1 VPESSRTEQTYR
13 YELLRAATAGVLESA
28 GSTFLLL
35 IALRWYGAGA
45 SANEPEAR
53 AVQFSSRRVCTS
65 AAASARNSCTK
76 PIREKNCGNVRLA
89 SRARACR

>member
-1 VPESSRTEQTYR
+1 MM
-13 YELLRAATAGVLESA
+13 AATTS
-28 GSTFLLL
+28 
-35 IALRWYGAGA
+35 GAGA

-76 PIREKNCGNVRLA
+76 PIREKNFTISISLQKCIHELVEINIKL
-89 SRARACR
+89 SCFS